1 MSPSLSWM
9 LSLHCGTQ
17 FSTCIVHLAPSL
29 SPSTAFF
36 NHAVDMVF
44 HESLSSTLLLNAN
57 PSVQFL
63 RSAKFLRM
71 QEGLDMKR
79 SLWHGFVRLH
89 LFRSIDRETPVQTQK
104 SATTSRS
111 SNMAKKLGIHTM
123 PWVVLAMAM
132 AMVMAM
138 HRHHHVGAMSLD
150 YGDALHK
157 SFLFLEA
164 QRSGKLPSSQRVTW
178 RGDSGL
184 SDGRTA
190 GVMASLWM
198 PSTY

>member
-63 RSAKFLRM
+63 RSAKILRM

-79 SLWHGFVRLH
+79 ALWHGFVRLH
-89 LFRSIDRETPVQTQK
+89 LFRSIDRETPVQTRNQPRRQGLQIWP
-104 SATTSRS
+104 RS
-111 SNMAKKLGIHTM
+111 SGSIQCHGWFLPWLWRWWWPCIVIIMLG
-123 PWVVLAMAM
+123 PW
-132 AMVMAM
+132 
-138 HRHHHVGAMSLD
+138 
-150 YGDALHK
+150 
-157 SFLFLEA
+157 
-164 QRSGKLPSSQRVTW
+164 
-178 RGDSGL
+178 
-184 SDGRTA
+184 
-190 GVMASLWM
+190 ASTTET
-198 PSTY
+198 PSTRVSCSWRRSAPGSCHPARESHGVETPVSQMAGLQG